1 MLYDEDNSFKEA
13 WYPMAYE
20 YLETETFYWVFDS
33 GIEEVN
39 DSDYKLKIDDPNDG
53 QPDFDD
59 LTFLDY
65 DSGFMASICFS
76 HDNENVFGQLQ
87 IRDGSKDV
95 GFAVCSA
102 REIKLIFLDF

>member
-1 MLYDEDNSFKEA
+1 MKIALLKKPGTQ
-13 WYPMAYE
+13 WLMIT
-20 YLETETFYWVFDS
+20 LKKKIFYWFYDT
-33 GIEEVN
+33 GIDEVN

-59 LTFLDY
+59 LTFADY
-65 DSGFMASICFS
+65 DSQGRSLIFFS

-87 IRDGSKDV
+87 IRDGSKEDL

-102 REIKLIFLDF
+102 R